1 MTAESSTTSIREPM
15 WFTFDLGP
23 RRGAYVHY
31 IGSDDLT
38 V

>member
-1 MTAESSTTSIREPM
+1 M